1 MKRKFDKITGIIE
14 ICDNLFQ
21 VMNDQIIN
29 ANTDTNV
36 CPVCLMEVE
45 CSECCNLD
53 CSHPLHVECA
63 EGLRQ
68 LKCPICRKELRGS
81 KLSKNVINKILD
93 NASKD
98 KKEEEGFALRR
109 TDDLIRNLICE
120 NEVNTSNHS
129 LLLSFALE
137 RILRHP
143 DLNYF
148 LTILSDLRFD
158 PIVCMP
164 IIKKLVENVV
174 I

>member
-1 MKRKFDKITGIIE
+1 
-14 ICDNLFQ
+14 
-21 VMNDQIIN
+21 MNDQSVNVN
-29 ANTDTNV
+29 AECDTTV
-36 CPVCLMEVE
+36 DTCPVCLMEVE

-53 CSHPLHVECA
+53 CNHPLHIECA

-81 KLSKNVINKILD
+81 KLSKIVINKILD

-109 TDDLIRNLICE
+109 TEDLIRTLICE
-120 NEVNTSNHS
+120 NEVNSENHDIDI
-129 LLLSFALE
+129 LLSFAFE

-143 DLNYF
+143 DFNFF

-158 PIVCMP
+158 PIVCIP
-164 IIKKLVENVV
+164 VIKKLVENVV